1 MALNMN
7 KYVKNQNK
15 IETERNIFTVL
26 YDAFKSIIL
35 CIFFLCVCDSVAVQV
50 QSSQLLFLWHI

>member
-1 MALNMN
+1 MN

>member
-1 MALNMN
+1 MTVLVHYKRQMALNMN

-26 YDAFKSIIL
+26 YSMTPL
-35 CIFFLCVCDSVAVQV
+35 NP
-50 QSSQLLFLWHI
+50 